1 MQLNNATIGLIAV
14 ILFGILAGI
23 AAIIKMQGG
32 FGKNN
37 TRVFGIIL
45 VATFTTVLALST
57 GDNVSAAMGIL
68 GAIAG
73 YLFGVTTTNPN
84 SD

>member
-1 MQLNNATIGLIAV
+1 MKFNNATVGLFAV
-14 ILFGILAGI
+14 IVFGLLAGI
-23 AAIIKMQGG
+23 AAVIKMQGG

-45 VATFTTVLALST
+45 VATLTTILALST

-73 YLFGVTTTNPN
+73 YLFGVTT
-84 SD
+84 SSSEKE

>member
-73 YLFGVTTTNPN
+73 YLFGVTTTNSN